1 MYLNIMCVIFSR
13 KRSIKE
19 CICRTHS
26 LLFLAQ
32 LAILPTADS
41 ESEAREVSFNLPN
54 IGGDPS
60 IRGPPGAWGMGKQC
74 WPGVVKGQKLHPAP
88 HDISQEGYSI
98 EGTGSRD
105 SVSQSAYSYHY
116 EFIDEQETK
125 NTHIIQIQLII
136 IFRRIYHWS
145 TQYNIKA
152 LTHITYRTLN
162 FNWT

>member
-1 MYLNIMCVIFSR
+1 MPIPNPVLCFFDFVKKEGAGKNPRRRNMYLNIMCVIFSR

-88 HDISQEGYSI
+88 HDI
-98 EGTGSRD
+98 
-105 SVSQSAYSYHY
+105 
-116 EFIDEQETK
+116 
-125 NTHIIQIQLII
+125 
-136 IFRRIYHWS
+136 
-145 TQYNIKA
+145 
-152 LTHITYRTLN
+152 
-162 FNWT
+162 